1 MPSIEAKGI
10 LGQVLTQV
18 FRFQPAVGSESVRTS
33 SFDIS
38 RRASTWESNRTL
50 GKITGTL
57 PISMKNLTAELLRR
71 LRRSLKTETL
81 I

>member
-1 MPSIEAKGI
+1 VPSIEAKGI

-57 PISMKNLTAELLRR
+57 PISMGVRDRR
-71 LRRSLKTETL
+71 GDRRGLQRWQA
-81 I
+81 